1 MGTGCPGH
9 RREATTSHGDTRDTC
24 GFQRASRN
32 AGTAVRMNGLSDE
45 VKPIRYNLKGGKERV
60 LDSDL

>member
-1 MGTGCPGH
+1 MGTRGTH
-9 RREATTSHGDTRDTC
+9 